1 MRDKPTVLLVGTGGH
16 TAELAKLLR
25 HPHAY
30 RVENSV
36 AAFERFG
43 KAAAMANA
51 ALLHMAAIHS
61 AFAGPTEMLGKRGEV
76 MIIDDPWRPEAM
88 DFKAIEITMR
98 KESHVTLDVL
108 AHNHPHGWY
117 RKFEKKNGKRNK

>member
-1 MRDKPTVLLVGTGGH
+1 MCDKQIVLVGGAGGH

-25 HPHAY
+25 HAGH
-30 RVENSV
+30 RVEDSV
-36 AAFERFG
+36 VAFQRFG
-43 KAAAMANA
+43 KAAAMADA
-51 ALLHMAAIHS
+51 AMLHMAAIHS
-61 AFAGPTEMLGKRGEV
+61 AFAVDTELLGKRGEV

-98 KESHVTLDVL
+98 KESHVTLDVP